1 MFDERF
7 LFMRTWWKE
16 ARPTLT
22 LAVPMIFGQ
31 LGQML
36 MPLIDAAMVGRLGV
50 TPLAAVAL
58 GNLIVWIPM
67 IAGFGIC
74 VAVHVLVASAHS
86 SGDRVEAGE
95 VLRHGL
101 GLAALYG
108 FICSALLMLGL
119 HWLDL
124 LPRVEPEVIA
134 ASKPFIIW
142 ISWSII
148 PMIGFTSVKNYCEA
162 QNRAWLPL
170 VVLLASVVLN
180 VLLNIIF
187 IYGHLGVPAMGVAGA
202 GLATLL
208 SRIAGL
214 AALLIIIQRSPSL
227 RAEWKG
233 GAFARLGGERLRR
246 MLTLGGPSA
255 GQILFEVGVFN
266 FATLLAG
273 MLGKVVL
280 DAHQITLNI
289 AGMAYM
295 VPLALSQATGIR
307 VSQAMGVGK
316 FAEARRIGWSSLG
329 CAVVFMAAYA
339 VAMLFARQELPHIF
353 LRADAPQAVDVM
365 ALSST
370 LLLWAAAFA
379 VFDGAQIVS
388 LGILRGMHDVRVPLA
403 LSFAGF
409 WLVAAPLAWYWSFG
423 RGWGGPGIWS
433 GLLCGEVAVAGLLVG
448 RFAVMARRN
457 LPLEIPANPA
467 REGIERGNTP

>member
-1 MFDERF
+1 
-7 LFMRTWWKE
+7 MRSFWEVT
-16 ARPTLT
+16 RPTLI

-50 TPLAAVAL
+50 TPLAAVAF

-86 SGDRVEAGE
+86 SGDRAEAGQ

-101 GLAALYG
+101 VIAALYG
-108 FICSALLMLGL
+108 FICSALLQLGL
-119 HWLDL
+119 GWLDAI
-124 LPRVEPEVIA
+124 PRVEPEVIA
-134 ASKPFIIW
+134 ASKPFIVW
-142 ISWSII
+142 LGWSII
-148 PMIGFTSVKNYCEA
+148 PVIGFTTVKNYCEA

-170 VVLLASVVLN
+170 VVLLGSIVLN
-180 VLLNIIF
+180 VILNVIL
-187 IYGHLGVPAMGVAGA
+187 IYGHMGVPAMGVAGA

-208 SRIAGL
+208 SRL
-214 AALLIIIQRSPSL
+214 AALVVLLAIVQLTPAL
-227 RAEWKG
+227 RVDWPG
-233 GAFARLGGERLRR
+233 GAFAQLNRERLRR
-246 MLTLGGPSA
+246 MLALGGPSA

-307 VSQAMGVGK
+307 VSHAMGVGK
-316 FAEARRIGWSSLG
+316 FAEARRIGWASLG
-329 CAVVFMAAYA
+329 CAALFMATYA
-339 VAMLFARQELPHIF
+339 ACMLGARHALPHMF
-353 LRADAPQAVDVM
+353 LKSDSPQAMEVM

-388 LGILRGMHDVRVPLA
+388 LGILRGMHDVRVPMA
-403 LSFAGF
+403 QSFAGF
-409 WLVAAPLAWYWSFG
+409 WLVAAPLAWYWSFA

-433 GLLCGEVAVAGLLVG
+433 GLFCGEVVVAGLLVG
-448 RFAVMARRN
+448 RFSIIARRN
-457 LPLEIPANPA
+457 LRREFLANPG
-467 REGIERGNTP
+467 REGIENKHTP

>member
-1 MFDERF
+1 
-7 LFMRTWWKE
+7 MRTWWND
-16 ARPTLT
+16 AQPTLT

-50 TPLAAVAL
+50 TPLAAVAF

-74 VAVHVLVASAHS
+74 VAVHVLVASAHAS
-86 SGDRVEAGE
+86 DDRAEAGE

-101 GLAALYG
+101 GLAVLYG
-108 FICSALLMLGL
+108 FICSALLQLGL
-119 HWLDL
+119 GWLDAI
-124 LPRVEPEVIA
+124 PRVEPEVIA

-142 ISWSII
+142 IGWSII
-148 PMIGFTSVKNYCEA
+148 PVLGFTSVKNYCEA
-162 QNRAWLPL
+162 QNRAWVPL
-170 VVLLASVVLN
+170 AVLLASIVLN
-180 VLLNIIF
+180 VFLNVIF

-202 GLATLL
+202 GLATFL
-208 SRIAGL
+208 SRVTSL
-214 AALLIIIQRSPSL
+214 VVLLIIIQRTPAL

-233 GAFARLGGERLRR
+233 GVFARLGGERLRR
-246 MLTLGGPSA
+246 MLALGGPSA

-307 VSQAMGVGK
+307 VSQAMGVGR
-316 FAEARRIGWSSLG
+316 FTQARRIGWASLG
-329 CAVVFMAAYA
+329 CATVFMAGYA
-339 VAMLFARQELPHIF
+339 VFVLLARHALPHIF
-353 LRADAPQAVDVM
+353 LRADAAQAMDVM

-379 VFDGAQIVS
+379 IFDGAQIVS
-388 LGILRGMHDVRVPLA
+388 LGILRGMHDVRVPLG

-409 WLVAAPLAWYWSFG
+409 WLVAAPLAWYWSFSKD
-423 RGWGGPGIWS
+423 WGGPGIWS
-433 GLLCGEVAVAGLLVG
+433 GLFCGEVVVALLLVG
-448 RFAVMARRN
+448 RFAVMARRHVR
-457 LPLEIPANPA
+457 LETLAKQGP
-467 REGIERGNTP
+467 EGIERRPTP

>member
-1 MFDERF
+1 
-7 LFMRTWWKE
+7 MRSWWNV

-50 TPLAAVAL
+50 TPLAAVAF

-86 SGDRVEAGE
+86 ADNRAEAGE

-101 GLAALYG
+101 AMAVVYG
-108 FICSALLMLGL
+108 FICSALLQLGL
-119 HWLDL
+119 GWLDAI
-124 LPRVEPEVIA
+124 PRVEPEVIA

-142 ISWSII
+142 IGWSII
-148 PMIGFTSVKNYCEA
+148 PVIGFTSVKNYCEA

-170 VVLLASVVLN
+170 AVLLASVGLN
-180 VLLNIIF
+180 VFLNFIL
-187 IYGHLGVPAMGVAGA
+187 IYGHFGVPAMGVAGA
-202 GLATLL
+202 GLATFV
-208 SRIAGL
+208 SRIVAL
-214 AALLIIIQRSPSL
+214 AALFFIIQLTPAL
-227 RAEWKG
+227 RVEWTG
-233 GAFARLGGERLRR
+233 GAFARLGGERLRQ
-246 MLTLGGPSA
+246 MLALGGPSA

-316 FAEARRIGWSSLG
+316 FAEARRIGWGSLL
-329 CAVVFMAAYA
+329 CATVFMIGYAAFVLA
-339 VAMLFARQELPHIF
+339 ARQGLPQIF
-353 LRADAPQAVDVM
+353 LRADAPQALEVM

-379 VFDGAQIVS
+379 IFDGLQIVS
-388 LGILRGMHDVRVPLA
+388 LGILRGMQDVRVPLA

-409 WLVAAPLAWYWSFG
+409 WLVAAPLAWYWSFVH
-423 RGWGGPGIWS
+423 RWGGPGIWS
-433 GLLCGEVAVAGLLVG
+433 GLFCGELVVAALLVG
-448 RFAVMARRN
+448 RFTVMARRHKN
-457 LPLEIPANPA
+457 METLAITG
-467 REGIERGNTP
+467 REGIDRKHQL

>member
-1 MFDERF
+1 
-7 LFMRTWWKE
+7 MRSFWNVT
-16 ARPTLT
+16 RPTLI

-50 TPLAAVAL
+50 TPLAAVAF

-86 SGDRVEAGE
+86 SGDRAEAGQ

-101 GLAALYG
+101 GIAALYG
-108 FICSALLMLGL
+108 FICSALLQLGL
-119 HWLDL
+119 GWLDAI
-124 LPRVEPEVIA
+124 PRVEPEVIA

-142 ISWSII
+142 LGWSII
-148 PMIGFTSVKNYCEA
+148 PVIGFTTVKNYCEA

-170 VVLLASVVLN
+170 VVLLGSIVLN
-180 VLLNIIF
+180 VFLNVIL

-208 SRIAGL
+208 SRL
-214 AALLIIIQRSPSL
+214 AALVVLLAIVQCTPAL
-227 RAEWKG
+227 RVEWPG
-233 GAFARLGGERLRR
+233 GAFARLNRERLRR
-246 MLTLGGPSA
+246 MLALGGPSA

-316 FAEARRIGWSSLG
+316 FAEARRIGWASLG
-329 CAVVFMAAYA
+329 CAVLFMASYA
-339 VAMLFARQELPHIF
+339 VCMLMARHALPHLF
-353 LRADAPQAVDVM
+353 LKADSPQAMDVM
-365 ALSST
+365 ALSSM

-379 VFDGAQIVS
+379 MFDGAQIVS

-409 WLVAAPLAWYWSFG
+409 WLVAAPLAWYWSFQ

-433 GLLCGEVAVAGLLVG
+433 GLFCGEVVVAGLLVG
-448 RFAVMARRN
+448 RFAVVARRCAKAEKVAG
-457 LPLEIPANPA
+457 LD
-467 REGIERGNTP
+467 

>member
-1 MFDERF
+1 MFDGQF
-7 LFMRTWWKE
+7 LLMRSWWNE

-86 SGDRVEAGE
+86 SGDRTEAGE

-101 GLAALYG
+101 ALAALYG
-108 FICSALLMLGL
+108 FICSALLMVGLG
-119 HWLDL
+119 WLDL

-142 ISWSII
+142 IGWSII
-148 PMIGFTSVKNYCEA
+148 PVIAFTSVKNYCEA

-170 VVLLASVVLN
+170 VVLSASVVLN
-180 VLLNIIF
+180 VFLNIIF
-187 IYGHLGVPAMGVAGA
+187 IYGHFGVPAMGVAGA

-208 SRIAGL
+208 SRVAAL
-214 AALLIIIQRSPSL
+214 VALLIIIQCSPSL

-233 GAFARLGGERLRR
+233 GAFARLDGERLRR
-246 MLTLGGPSA
+246 MLALGGPSA

-280 DAHQITLNI
+280 DAHQITQNI

-316 FAEARRIGWSSLG
+316 FAQARRIGWASLG
-329 CAVVFMAAYA
+329 CATAFMATYA
-339 VAMLFARQELPHIF
+339 VGILFARHALPHIF
-353 LRADAPQAVDVM
+353 LRADSPQAVDVM

-388 LGILRGMHDVRVPLA
+388 LGILRGMYDVRVPLA

-409 WLVAAPLAWYWSFG
+409 WLVAAPLAWYWSFA

-433 GLLCGEVAVAGLLVG
+433 GLFCGEVVVAGLLVG
-448 RFAVMARRN
+448 RFAVKARQN
-457 LPLEIPANPA
+457 LQLEILAIPGP
-467 REGIERGNTP
+467 EGIVKDTL